1 MPFMNNDNQNEDI
14 DIQEV
19 GERLD
24 ELTELVQE
32 NHKMTKSLY
41 RRARLAGFAIAIKWI
56 VIVGVTV
63 GAFYYVQ
70 PMIDRT
76 MNMYDTVFGKSDT
89 NSVATDQNATKF
101 DFSKVSDFFK
111 SF

>member
-1 MPFMNNDNQNEDI
+1 MNNDNNAGVDI
-14 DIQEV
+14 EEI
-19 GERLD
+19 GEKLD
-24 ELTELVQE
+24 ELTEIVKE
-32 NHKMTKSLY
+32 NQRMTASLY

-70 PMIDRT
+70 PVIDRT
-76 MNMYDTVFGKSDT
+76 LTIYDTVLGKGGSGGAKNAT
-89 NSVATDQNATKF
+89 TDQNATKF
-101 DFSKVSDFFK
+101 DFSKVTDFFK